1 MDGVT
6 NFWSCLSLPVVIC
19 SYVLQVLRVYLSYL
33 EKLGDLLGGPQDD
46 PPHSFS
52 LTLSFISNLQRVV
65 TPLQERRQRRML
77 FFHTTIRE
85 LQVSVCALELEK
97 HNYSWH
103 SHSKGPDQSRY
114 KIHCLDTISLQ
125 LTLGVCWSLNN
136 LLICC
141 LFFDSSSTFQATDS
155 TTLYWFNKINICYSP
170 FLL

>member
-1 MDGVT
+1 MSLSPCGHMLICIAGSPCVSLIFGET
-6 NFWSCLSLPVVIC
+6 RRPTWRSTRWSSSFLFPYL
-19 SYVLQVLRVYLSYL
+19 VLH
-33 EKLGDLLGGPQDD
+33 P
-46 PPHSFS
+46 
-52 LTLSFISNLQRVV
+52 NLQRVV

-103 SHSKGPDQSRY
+103 SHSKGPDQNRY

-170 FLL
+170 FQL